1 MSDGH
6 LSARTTAHRKHVC
19 RRPTVAPTTLR
30 CERHGI
36 YALQPQ
42 SDSRVWVYTGKRAS
56 MGAREKSLDRMRL
69 RSRAARSVV
78 DRVRARL
85 ARFDEGT
92 IATRTVRRTIA
103 IRRSRPPIE
112 SPHTFQKV
120 DAATETRRS
129 GGNIFSVHIHT
140 TPRGTI
146 SVMKHSEAVCT
157 SCPPS
162 TSRRATDR
170 PTARRRPDV
179 PATDRPTDASRRRD
193 VLSGRNCRDTRSP
206 DLVRTRARA
215 RTHAS

>member
-36 YALQPQ
+36 YAIQPQ
-42 SDSRVWVYTGKRAS
+42 PDSRVWVYTGKRAS
-56 MGAREKSLDRMRL
+56 MGAREKSLDRMRRDL
-69 RSRAARSVV
+69 SSTASARVSRVSMNERLPLGRFVGPSQSAVPDPRSSPLTRFKKSTPPRRRA
-78 DRVRARL
+78 
-85 ARFDEGT
+85 
-92 IATRTVRRTIA
+92 
-103 IRRSRPPIE
+103 
-112 SPHTFQKV
+112 
-120 DAATETRRS
+120 RRS

-146 SVMKHSEAVCT
+146 SVMKNSEAVYT

-170 PTARRRPDV
+170 PTARRGGV
-179 PATDRPTDASRRRD
+179 EARRRD
-193 VLSGRNCRDTRSP
+193 TLSGHTVARSRP
-206 DLVRTRARA
+206 HTRARA